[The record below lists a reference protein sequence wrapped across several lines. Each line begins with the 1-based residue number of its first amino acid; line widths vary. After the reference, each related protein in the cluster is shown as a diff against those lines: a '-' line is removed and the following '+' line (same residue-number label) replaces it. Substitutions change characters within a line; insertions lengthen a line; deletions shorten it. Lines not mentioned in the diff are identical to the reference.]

1 MSCASTQHNDAGLGF
16 NPVLLDHAHLPA
28 QKSQQVFKL
37 LLNNFTLK
45 VHFSSLLRSYA
56 SLGNFPF
63 SVCFC
68 SGVAV
73 CVTSPLF
80 SCPSLSGVLPHL
92 LFLQNLPSVVVG
104 HVLDPHPSE
113 IILDMCASPGDILL
127 QLHVL
132 AI

>member
-1 MSCASTQHNDAGLGF
+1 MSSSSAKKLTGSSKLFFKNFVLKTYVI
-16 NPVLLDHAHLPA
+16 VLLEVMQA
-28 QKSQQVFKL
+28 QRKTF
-37 LLNNFTLK
+37 
-45 VHFSSLLRSYA
+45 H
-56 SLGNFPF
+56 

-104 HVLDPHPSE
+104 HVLDPQPSE
-113 IILDMCASPGDILL
+113 IILDMCASPGDMLL
-127 QLHVL
+127 
-132 AI
+132 